1 MTMTIDPL
9 SILSA
14 SLWGV
19 YVAWKEFFP
28 YVRRSPSNGNGPAG
42 DKSADYWKLEMRAG
56 MLELL
61 HSALGP
67 KFDAQINLLTEVK
80 NSTNEVSKG
89 VAELVTL
96 GRAQQQGR
104 RR

>member
-1 MTMTIDPL
+1 MMIDPV
-9 SILSA
+9 SIASA
-14 SLWGV
+14 ALWGV
-19 YVAWKEFFP
+19 YVTWKEFFP
-28 YVRRSPSNGNGPAG
+28 FLRRGSSNGQGQAG
-42 DKSADYWKLEMRAG
+42 TKSADYWKLEMRSG
-56 MLELL
+56 MNDLLE
-61 HSALGP
+61 SALGP

-96 GRAQQQGR
+96 ERAHQQGR

>member
-1 MTMTIDPL
+1 MERAFPIHAARSFKRKRSRGREIRGL
-9 SILSA
+9 LEARNA
-14 SLWGV
+14 SRH
-19 YVAWKEFFP
+19 E
-28 YVRRSPSNGNGPAG
+28 
-42 DKSADYWKLEMRAG
+42 
-56 MLELL
+56 LELL

-80 NSTNEVSKG
+80 ISTNEVSKG

-104 RR
+104 SR

>member
-1 MTMTIDPL
+1 MTIDPV
-9 SILSA
+9 SVLSA
-14 SLWGV
+14 ALWGA
-19 YVAWKEFFP
+19 YVGWKEVFP
-28 YVRRSPSNGNGPAG
+28 FVRRNSSNGNGPAG
-42 DKSADYWKLEMRAG
+42 AKSADYWKIEMRSG
-56 MLELL
+56 MNELL
-61 HSALGP
+61 QSALGP

-96 GRAQQQGR
+96 ERAQQQGR